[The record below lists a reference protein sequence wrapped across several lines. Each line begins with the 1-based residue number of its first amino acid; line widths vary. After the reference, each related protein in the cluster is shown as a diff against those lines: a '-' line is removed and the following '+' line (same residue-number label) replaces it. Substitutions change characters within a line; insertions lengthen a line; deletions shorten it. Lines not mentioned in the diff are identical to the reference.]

1 MEIPQYNNKEYL
13 ELFLTS
19 TQPKEQNGISLG
31 QVILIA
37 GVVIIALYV
46 INHNLNSNATYVKM
60 DWGLNQEQ
68 KSK

>member
-13 ELFLTS
+13 EIFLS
-19 TQPKEQNGISLG
+19 SSQPKEQNGINLG

-46 INHNLNSNATYVKM
+46 INHNLNSNATYVKINS
-60 DWGLNQEQ
+60 GVGQEQ
-68 KSK
+68 RG

>member
-13 ELFLTS
+13 EIFLS
-19 TQPKEQNGISLG
+19 SSQPKEQNGINLG

-46 INHNLNSNATYVKM
+46 INHNLNSNATYVKI
-60 DWGLNQEQ
+60 GPTVSQEQ
-68 KSK
+68 KG

>member
-37 GVVIIALYV
+37 GFVIIVLFV
-46 INHNLNSNATYVKM
+46 INHNHNSNATYVKI
-60 DWGLNQEQ
+60 DSGVSQEQ
-68 KSK
+68 KG